1 MKKIFILLTV
11 ITLSAFSAN
20 GQTKVFCELIGKV
33 TMSGK
38 VTVRVDFG
46 QITNFFADNRLVDE
60 KGNAIVFNS
69 MIDAVNHMSA
79 MGWEFEQAYGVALG
93 SQQIGTEVF
102 HYVLSKKIGADGDLN
117 PAKTKDMYD
126 QEQKAAA
133 AATANVNE

>member
-1 MKKIFILLTV
+1 MKKFLILLTV
-11 ITLSAFSAN
+11 FILSTFSAN
-20 GQTKVFCELIGKV
+20 AQTKVFCELIGKL

-46 QITNFFADNRLVDE
+46 QKTNFFADNRLVDE
-60 KGNAIVFNS
+60 NGRAIVFNS

-93 SQQIGTEVF
+93 SQQIGSEVY
-102 HYVLSKKIGADGDLN
+102 HYVLSKKIGTEGDPN

-126 QEQKAAA
+126 QEQRDAEAIN
-133 AATANVNE
+133 TNE